1 MNYLAPLTLS
11 IFIHFGIVISFSNI
25 LSINFDQFDIDS
37 KKPISAYLVFEQP
50 SIKKTKTSFKE
61 QKIESSISKEKKEK
75 LVLSDAAYAL
85 REIDKLKETKI
96 LNKQEQQK
104 VLPQSDL
111 EKYSFIIKQQVLQN
125 WKRPS
130 NLNLNLKTEIQI
142 NLVPTGEIL
151 STKLLKSSGNKVFDE
166 SAMSAISR
174 VDNFEGL
181 NMPMSFFDK
190 HFREFIL
197 IFSPE

>member
-75 LVLSDAAYAL
+75 LVLSDATYAL

-96 LNKQEQQK
+96 LNRQKQQK
-104 VLPQSDL
+104 VLSQSDL

-174 VDNFEGL
+174 VDNFEAVSYTHL
-181 NMPMSFFDK
+181 RA
-190 HFREFIL
+190 HET
-197 IFSPE
+197 